1 MIDVANYACC
11 PDCQSKASMNDKLC
25 EILGVSTAASLD
37 EIHAAF
43 RKKAR
48 EHHPDLGG
56 DRQKFQQ
63 LNAAYEE
70 LIRQK
75 EAVRS
80 SGTSQLQPQSET
92 STPAANP
99 YQSPPMRK
107 RKKTAESP
115 KSEFQR
121 SAKYL
126 LTGKLP
132 LQDQTTYFILVNAL
146 DIFLTY
152 LHLRS
157 GNIESNPL
165 ANFFF
170 KNWNI
175 IGMVAFKMTI
185 VASVCVIAQI
195 VALKSL
201 QKGSRLLNFGTA
213 FIGCVVLYSIWLLVK
228 HSGT

>member
-1 MIDVANYACC
+1 
-11 PDCQSKASMNDKLC
+11 MNDEHSK
-25 EILGVSTAASLD
+25 ILGVSISASVE

-48 EHHPDLGG
+48 QHHPDLGG
-56 DRQKFQQ
+56 DRQKFQE

-70 LIRQK
+70 LLRRKQK
-75 EAVRS
+75 YESIKSAQVKS
-80 SGTSQLQPQSET
+80 PQPTEFRPQPMEL
-92 STPAANP
+92 NP
-99 YQSPPMRK
+99 EVNPFQSPPK
-107 RKKTAESP
+107 SSRKKKTSKP
-115 KSEFQR
+115 NSDFLQ

-132 LQDQTTYFILVNAL
+132 LRDQTTYFILVNAL

-165 ANFFF
+165 ADYFF

-175 IGMVAFKMTI
+175 VGMVAFKMTI

-201 QKGSRLLNFGTA
+201 QKGSRLLNFGTL

-228 HSGT
+228 HST